1 MLPVSLYIHY
11 PFCIRKCPY
20 CDFNSYKKIS
30 DVDIDDKYAD
40 YLIREFDSYAD
51 KLGGRKFSS
60 VYFGGGTPTLFP
72 ERCFEKILKKIEPF
86 LLDGCEISTEAN
98 PGTVNASQLLNLRQM
113 GVNRISLGVQSFNDV
128 SLKVL
133 NRIHDGKTA
142 LKAVDLIK
150 NAGFENFNIDL
161 MHSLPMQTEKMAL
174 DDLFKAVN
182 SGATHISFYELTIEE
197 GTAFGDNPPE
207 LLDEDLMAQIEFE
220 GFEFLE
226 KSGFE
231 HYEVSAFTRGHRC
244 VHNLNYWL
252 FNDYLGIGAG
262 AHSKL
267 TIDNVIYRR
276 ANEQKVQDYFSALD
290 KKIDNLKLVNSE
302 DLPFEFMLNRLRVF
316 DFIEFSE
323 FERTTKLSFDC
334 VKEKLQTAAQKGL
347 LEFTDTGFFLTD
359 FGRIMLND
367 VLELFL

>member
-51 KLGGRKFSS
+51 KVGVRKFSS

-98 PGTVNASQLLNLRQM
+98 PGTVSASQLLNLRQM